1 MRPTAS
7 RLRGPASSQ
16 HPVTRG
22 RGHVCEAP
30 VSRGHRG
37 SPPGGTPALLQHPVW
52 RAWNEAP
59 ELTSQGLAPR
69 AHQPERS
76 APIPAPRLRAQALNL
91 LWARDP
97 HLGNLFLG
105 EKPSLLPGLRKR
117 MKMESSSGP
126 PLN

>member
-1 MRPTAS
+1 MRPPRAEGTVGT
-7 RLRGPASSQ
+7 LLG
-16 HPVTRG
+16 
-22 RGHVCEAP
+22 GHQL
-30 VSRGHRG
+30 SH
-37 SPPGGTPALLQHPVW
+37 SNPVW

-76 APIPAPRLRAQALNL
+76 APTPAPRLRAQALNL

-105 EKPSLLPGLRKR
+105 EKPSILPGLRKR
-117 MKMESSSGP
+117 MTMESSSGP